1 VAVDDLVDWQLWNT
15 ITVDVANSRKSEKA
29 IFFIFKIWA
38 QSRVFS
44 PQNLPISA
52 ARHIFTLF
60 KKDLLL
66 EVRQQY
72 SFYGILLYI
81 GATIFVIFN
90 AINDPEGRVWNGL
103 FWVIQLFICINAVA
117 KSFLQESRGRML
129 YFYSLAS
136 PSHFVLAKLLFNSLL
151 MLLMSAISLLL
162 FFIFLGNPL
171 VKAGQ
176 FIGLVLLGGW
186 SFSLVFTFLAA
197 IAAKAQQNAAIMA
210 VLGFPIII
218 PQVILLLRLSNAAFA
233 PLLTIS
239 PVTVLL
245 LIALDFLVILMAVI
259 LFPFLWKD

>member
-1 VAVDDLVDWQLWNT
+1 MKIYLGCKLEHSAHIYVGNAYFRGQT
-15 ITVDVANSRKSEKA
+15 IA
-29 IFFIFKIWA
+29 IG
-38 QSRVFS
+38 S
-44 PQNLPISA
+44 

-81 GATIFVIFN
+81 GATIFVLFN
-90 AINDPEGRVWNGL
+90 AMDEPESKVWNGL

-129 YFYSLAS
+129 YFYSIAS
-136 PSHFVLAKLLFNSLL
+136 PADFILAKLLFNSLL
-151 MLLMSAISLLL
+151 MLVMSLLSLLL
-162 FFIFLGNPL
+162 FTLFLGNPL
-171 VKAGQ
+171 QKAGS

-186 SFSLVFTFLAA
+186 SLSLVFTFLAA

-210 VLGFPIII
+210 VLGFPLII
-218 PQVILLLRLSNAAFA
+218 PQLLLLMKLSNAAFA
-233 PLLTIS
+233 PLLTI
-239 PVTVLL
+239 PLNTILL
-245 LIALDFLVILMAVI
+245 LVALDVMVILLAVI